1 MTTYVHALPT
11 FGNERLY
18 GSSGFQGR
26 IASSK
31 QNSSAAK
38 PIISGLFATLLL
50 GSGTGATF
58 DMHNFDEWFT
68 YVKDRSPVLGEMA
81 FQSESKTHV
90 DATPD
95 LRSAEEHLVNVRN
108 VIGLPMSELAKE
120 LNVTRQALYKWLS
133 AESQPD
139 SPEKVEHIKRL
150 SIIADLFS
158 ANELS
163 NGKSL
168 VKIRAFDG
176 DSLLDVIKTSPD
188 WFEKAKTLVN
198 EAVAMKDAARNS
210 GIMGSKAESSSDWL
224 ASESISGAF
233 DRNTLG

>member
-26 IASSK
+26 VVPSTERSP
-31 QNSSAAK
+31 AAK

-58 DMHNFDEWFT
+58 DMHNFDEWFS
-68 YVKDRSPVLGEMA
+68 YVKDRSPVLGELA
-81 FQSESKTHV
+81 LYSESKTHV
-90 DATPD
+90 DVPPD
-95 LRSAEEHLVNVRN
+95 LRSAEEHLVNIRS

-133 AESQPD
+133 AESHPD

-158 ANELS
+158 ANGLS

-176 DSLLDVIKTSPD
+176 DCLLDVVKTSSG
-188 WFEKAKTLVN
+188 WLEKANTLVN

-210 GIMGSKAESSSDWL
+210 GIIGSKAESSSDWL

-233 DRNTLG
+233 SRNTLG

>member
-1 MTTYVHALPT
+1 MTTYVHSLPT

-18 GSSGFQGR
+18 NSYGFQGR
-26 IASSK
+26 VAPPR
-31 QNSSAAK
+31 QHSSAAK

-50 GSGTGATF
+50 GSGTGASF
-58 DMHNFDEWFT
+58 DMHNFDEWYS
-68 YVKDRSPVLGEMA
+68 YVKDKTPILGDLVLNPET
-81 FQSESKTHV
+81 KTHIGPV
-90 DATPD
+90 PD
-95 LRSAEEHLVNVRN
+95 LRSAEEHLANVRN

-139 SPEKVEHIKRL
+139 SPEKIEHIKRL
-150 SIIADLFS
+150 SLIADLFN
-158 ANELS
+158 ANQLS

-176 DSLLDVIKTSPD
+176 ASLLDVVKTSPD
-188 WFEKAKTLVN
+188 WFEKAKSLVS
-198 EAVAMKDAARNS
+198 EAVAMKEAARNS
-210 GIMGSKAESSSDWL
+210 GMMDSKAESSSDWL

-233 DRNTLG
+233 DRNILG